1 MTLRLL
7 WNYLLIYL
15 QGIHYALKI
24 GSEKLARIEM
34 SFTSNEWSYLCKWKR
49 KSLGSC
55 HLQFTCLLKDLFWYN
70 NSAKLTSKLQ
80 KVYWE
85 PENGYVKFDLD
96 CPMNILPRVMSQIN
110 FLNSTSYSWPNTP
123 KYGKIDFVTY
133 QAICTQLIEF
143 HPFLF
148 FSWLQTPKVC
158 LWY

>member
-34 SFTSNEWSYLCKWKR
+34 SFASNEWSYLCKWKKR
-49 KSLGSC
+49 SWVLPFAICIPAKGLILIQWHGKTQVKIEKSE
-55 HLQFTCLLKDLFWYN
+55 K
-70 NSAKLTSKLQ
+70 
-80 KVYWE
+80 
-85 PENGYVKFDLD
+85 GYVKFALD
-96 CPMNILPRVMSQIN
+96 CPMNILPKCLKIN

-143 HPFLF
+143 HPILF